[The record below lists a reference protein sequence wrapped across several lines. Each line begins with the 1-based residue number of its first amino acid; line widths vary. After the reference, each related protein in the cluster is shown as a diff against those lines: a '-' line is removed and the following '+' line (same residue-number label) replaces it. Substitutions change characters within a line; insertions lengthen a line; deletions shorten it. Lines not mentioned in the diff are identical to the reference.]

1 MREGIG
7 SRRYG
12 KLGAA
17 VMAFALVCGVV
28 PSAPAEELTDD
39 DFRVRVSAALLLGRQ
54 KPPGARERLEKAL
67 SDPHPAVRIAAA
79 NGLSQLGDAAAGPA
93 LERAAQ
99 REQMVGVKAKMTEA
113 LAGLRQGAGG
123 GAGAAAAPA
132 SLDGKRF
139 VLQLGAMRNNT
150 AIKNEKLGVIMRTAA
165 KSQASGI
172 RGAVVADA
180 GDAALLAKA
189 SEKKLPVLLL
199 DGQLNRLSQ
208 TKSADGTF
216 VLSAQVEFSLRR
228 VPEHT
233 LRGTLSGGASTQ
245 GSAKALADE
254 ARMTEL
260 QSQVV
265 QGAVESALKNA
276 DTGLATAAR

>member
-1 MREGIG
+1 MQGTG
-7 SRRYG
+7 SRTYKR
-12 KLGAA
+12 LGAA
-17 VMAFALVCGVV
+17 VMAFALVCSFV

-113 LAGLRQGAGG
+113 LATLRPSAA
-123 GAGAAAAPA
+123 AGAPGAPA

-150 AIKNEKLGVIMRTAA
+150 TVKNEKLGVIMRTAA

-172 RGAVVADA
+172 RGAVVADS